1 MSVFLEDPETFSDDD
16 SIVHNLIGF
25 IFAATETTHFT
36 SQTLMSHLTQSK
48 ESLGK
53 VRAEFDS

>member
-1 MSVFLEDPETFSDDD
+1 MSVFLEDPEMFSDD

>member
-1 MSVFLEDPETFSDDD
+1 MSVFLEDPEMFSDD
-16 SIVHNLIGF
+16 SIVHHLIGF

>member
-1 MSVFLEDPETFSDDD
+1 MSVFLEDPETFSDD